1 MFWGSPMNVLKK
13 PVCLG
18 MLILGL
24 LAISWPV
31 SAQQE
36 LDEQREATKKG
47 SPVYPPLGQ
56 QGRLSGTG
64 KMVLVLTPEGNVKT
78 VRTVGGN
85 AVFVPAAEAAA
96 KQWKFEVSKVESS
109 VLVALRFGTA
119 SEERQ
124 EK

>member
-1 MFWGSPMNVLKK
+1 MNVLKK

-36 LDEQREATKKG
+36 LDEQRKATKKV
-47 SPVYPPLGQ
+47 SPVYPPLAQ
-56 QGRLSGTG
+56 QGRLSGTV
-64 KMVLVLTPEGNVKT
+64 KMVLVVTPEGNVKT